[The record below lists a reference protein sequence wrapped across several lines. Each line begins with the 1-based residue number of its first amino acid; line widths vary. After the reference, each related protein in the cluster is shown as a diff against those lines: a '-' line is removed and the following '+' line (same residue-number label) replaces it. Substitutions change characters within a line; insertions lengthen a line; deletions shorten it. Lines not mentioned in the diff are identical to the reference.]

1 MSIRAQQKSKYWPT
15 AKADAVL
22 GPRAPRA
29 RVMSTH
35 YPLLADQVCG
45 LSHMI
50 DTSASFTDCDTET
63 ILWRRC
69 TKVAEETGEVI
80 SALIGVTGSNPRKGV
95 THTMGD
101 VEAELLDVALS
112 ALCAVAHLHD
122 NESDPVLLLAAHTS
136 RVHARLKA
144 SIEATS

>member
-1 MSIRAQQKSKYWPT
+1 MSATYE
-15 AKADAVL
+15 L
-22 GPRAPRA
+22 
-29 RVMSTH
+29 
-35 YPLLADQVCG
+35 PLLADQLRG

-69 TKVAEETGEVI
+69 AKVAEEAGEVI

-95 THTMGD
+95 THTMDD
-101 VEAELLDVALS
+101 VESELLDVALT

-122 NESDPVLLLAAHTS
+122 NQNDPVLLLAAHAC
-136 RVHARLKA
+136 RVHARLKS
-144 SIEATS
+144 SIEGAS